1 MRRVRLISRLAA
13 GTAALTLVIAACGSG
28 DTQDDADTGD
38 DAEAADEEST
48 GQEAAEGAPG
58 ELVLYSTQFN
68 PVEEAD
74 AIRNEV
80 LGTYD
85 GDVEFVGAADEGE
98 FVDRLTAEAEADAGE
113 VGLVG
118 ALHGTYVNL
127 QDQDMLMDL
136 SDFAGELSD
145 LGIAEDLLELGR
157 LGTDQQWYIP
167 WVQASYVLA
176 VNRDALEYLPDGA
189 DVQSLTY
196 DEFLQWAATIAE
208 ETGAPRVGLPAGEQG
223 LIHRFLQGYL
233 LPSFT
238 GGVVTTF
245 TDPAPW
251 EYLAELWQYVHPQ
264 SLTYEFMEEP
274 LLSGEVLVA
283 WDHTARLL
291 TALDGQPDQFMV
303 VPSPAGPEGRGHMPV
318 VAGLGIP
325 KTSPDPEA
333 AMDVIRHLLAPESQ
347 VATLASVGFFP
358 VIETGDVGELSPG
371 VQLEADGVAAQTNA
385 GDALLVL
392 LPIGLG
398 EEGGTFSEIY
408 RATFERIAVDG
419 EDAESA
425 LPPEADRLTEVMETT
440 GAPCWAPDPASDGAC
455 PVGG

>member
-1 MRRVRLISRLAA
+1 AGEEDAAA
-13 GTAALTLVIAACGSG
+13 G
-28 DTQDDADTGD
+28 DDDP
-38 DAEAADEEST
+38 EA
-48 GQEAAEGAPG
+48 GAG
-58 ELVLYSTQFN
+58 EVLLYSTQFN

-80 LGTYD
+80 LATYD

-98 FVDRLTAEAEADAGE
+98 FVDRLTAEAEAGSGE

-118 ALHGTYVNL
+118 GLHGTYVNL
-127 QDQDMLMDL
+127 QEQDMLMDL
-136 SDFAGELSD
+136 SDFAGELAD
-145 LGIAEDLLELGR
+145 LGIEEDLLELGR

-176 VNRDALEYLPDGA
+176 VNREALDYLPDGA
-189 DVQSLTY
+189 DVESLTY
-196 DEFLQWAATIAE
+196 DELLEWAATIAE
-208 ETGAPRVGLPAGEQG
+208 ETGTPRLGLPAGEQG

-264 SLTYEFMEEP
+264 SLTYEFMEDP

-291 TALDGQPDQFMV
+291 TALDSQPDQFMV

-318 VAGLGIP
+318 VAGLAIP
-325 KTSPDPEA
+325 RTSPDPEA

-347 VATLASVGFFP
+347 VATLGSVGFFP
-358 VIETGDVGELSPG
+358 VVDIGDAGDLSQG
-371 VQLEADGVAAQTNA
+371 VQLEADAVAAQTGA
-385 GDALLVL
+385 DDALLVL
-392 LPIGLG
+392 LPVGLG

-408 RATFERIAVDG
+408 RAAFERVAVDG
-419 EDAESA
+419 EDAGSA
-425 LPPEADRLTEVMETT
+425 LSTEADRLTEVMETT
-440 GAPCWAPDPASDGAC
+440 GAPCWAPDPASDGPC